1 MKIKK
6 IAVSL
11 ITVFAAVIM
20 PGFSVSAEYE
30 ITDDEEIQ
38 IEEAI
43 NDNNEAVSGDSG
55 SAFFVNGEKS
65 TGNNS
70 VFDLTIS
77 GYDMDKAYKMYIL
90 DNLMITSYKDNP
102 DFKSLITDSDR
113 IMLPADGKLVTFM
126 KEDSEYKSIGE
137 KHTDDTPDFNTLTR
151 NILNSIDEEIIDVK
165 HTYSFMYYMDIIY
178 IETAENEYAVP
189 YLNGYGVEE
198 EIGDRLISGT
208 IYTVPEF
215 MDRMDQTYDEE
226 YAINHGD
233 EIGGVP
239 YKEYKPYVQS
249 LNTFSAGS
257 SASDNKSLTDSSSN
271 IFAVIA
277 VITAAAVSV
286 TVLTVFIIFN
296 FKKKKPEN

>member
-11 ITVFAAVIM
+11 ITAFIAAVM
-20 PGFSVSAEYE
+20 PGLSVSAEYK
-30 ITDDEEIQ
+30 ITDDEALQ
-38 IEEAI
+38 IKEAVGYN
-43 NDNNEAVSGDSG
+43 NDAVSGDSTK
-55 SAFFVNGEKS
+55 AFVLDGEKS
-65 TGNNS
+65 NEKN

-90 DNLMITSYKDNP
+90 DSLMITSYKADP

-113 IMLPADGKLVTFM
+113 IMLPADGKLVMFM
-126 KEDSEYKSIGE
+126 KEDSKYKYIGQE
-137 KHTDDTPDFNTLTR
+137 FTDDTPDFNMLTQ

-189 YLNGYGVEE
+189 YFKEYGIEE
-198 EIGDRLISGT
+198 EIGDRLVSGT
-208 IYTVPEF
+208 IYTVSEF

-233 EIGGVP
+233 EDGGVP
-239 YKEYKPYVQS
+239 CKEYKPYVQS
-249 LNTFSAGS
+249 LNTLSADS

-271 IFAVIA
+271 IFAIIA
-277 VITAAAVSV
+277 VITAAAASV
-286 TVLTVFIIFN
+286 TVLTVFIVFN
-296 FKKKKPEN
+296 LKKKKKPEN